1 MKMSSPRKSRRPNRK
16 RSPSSATDR
25 PLSGPAPRAGLGSRL
40 LSHADPSQR
49 RSTRDVAPGNRLPR
63 GQRPRSGRN
72 DSPLG
77 IAPSPLAIAPPVT
90 RPLCHAPPTALSSH
104 GPNPEKP
111 PPVARAGASGVAFA
125 DRNGHS
131 RGCRRGIRPGTRPSP
146 LRPRPELSGRHTPGV
161 SYSEML
167 MPSEDN
173 PGPRSHPPRLPPLP
187 RIDLPWWSDPPHRS
201 GPACPVTPCFHLS
214 PNAVPRQVAAPC

>member
-1 MKMSSPRKSRRPNRK
+1 MSSPRKSRRPNRK
-16 RSPSSATDR
+16 RSPSSPTDR
-25 PLSGPAPRAGLGSRL
+25 SFERSRPPPPDSVLGCFPTPIRRSAGL
-40 LSHADPSQR
+40 PQR
-49 RSTRDVAPGNRLPR
+49 RPVRDFAPGNRFPR
-63 GQRPRSGRN
+63 GHRHRSGRKN
-72 DSPLG
+72 SPRG
-77 IAPSPLAIAPPVT
+77 IAPSPLAIAPF
-90 RPLCHAPPTALSSH
+90 RHSPPTALSSH

-111 PPVARAGASGVAFA
+111 LLWHERAPARWVSRIGTVTAEAVAAGFA
-125 DRNGHS
+125 
-131 RGCRRGIRPGTRPSP
+131 RGPRPSP

-167 MPSEDN
+167 MPSEDT

-214 PNAVPRQVAAPC
+214 PNVVPRPVAAPC